1 MLFFSSGHLRK
12 QAVGKGSPWVSM
24 LQGERRGSLEF
35 VRNETAYV
43 DFKKKF
49 GAEFKEVMPDI
60 MADTSDDYGA
70 MSAMG

>member
-1 MLFFSSGHLRK
+1 
-12 QAVGKGSPWVSM
+12 M